1 MSDEEPDYIPNENEE
16 FGENAS
22 GQENYE
28 DSDEEP
34 KELTGKT
41 NDYNTS
47 DEEDEEDEESIMG
60 DETETNV
67 DEDVYNTFEDNKDFI
82 ELYHPEEIHLSFDEI
97 HQYSLVERNEKN
109 QIIDPHHKSYP
120 LLSKYEKTKIIGM
133 RVTQLNHGAKPFID
147 IKDIYLDKSLIAERE
162 LKEKKIPYI
171 IKRPIPDGTFE
182 YWNIKDLEII

>member
-1 MSDEEPDYIPNENEE
+1 MSDEEQDDYIPNENEDFDE
-16 FGENAS
+16 NDSGE
-22 GQENYE
+22 ENYE

-34 KELTGKT
+34 KEFAGKP

-47 DEEDEEDEESIMG
+47 DEEDEESIIG
-60 DETETNV
+60 DDTETIV

-109 QIIDPHHKSYP
+109 QIIDRYHKSYP

-147 IKDIYLDKSLIAERE
+147 IKDTYLDKYLIAERE

-171 IKRPIPDGTFE
+171 IKRPIPNGTFE

>member
-1 MSDEEPDYIPNENEE
+1 MSDEEQDDYIPNENEDFDE
-16 FGENAS
+16 NDSGE
-22 GQENYE
+22 ENYE

-34 KELTGKT
+34 KEFNGKT

-47 DEEDEEDEESIMG
+47 DEEDGESIIG
-60 DETETNV
+60 EDTETNM

-109 QIIDPHHKSYP
+109 QIIDPYHKSYP

-147 IKDIYLDKSLIAERE
+147 IKDTYLDKYLIAERE

-171 IKRPIPDGTFE
+171 IKRPIPNGTFE